1 MPHVTLAKE
10 LILQHRAERRRER
23 HGKLKRHMI
32 IDQALHHAHQ
42 RDITFRYCFEE
53 PVFFQKMLV
62 VGMANERQM
71 RVKSERERTGY
82 GKTSSVSFRVMRGT
96 YHKISWHSSED
107 GRGIRGRRCRE
118 VSVIS

>member
-62 VGMANERQM
+62 LGMANERQM
-71 RVKSERERTGY
+71 RVKNERERTG
-82 GKTSSVSFRVMRGT
+82 
-96 YHKISWHSSED
+96 H
-107 GRGIRGRRCRE
+107 
-118 VSVIS
+118 